1 MYHAHSLQIRFDFLP
16 EVEIRAAFNG
26 GAVTSDAGL
35 RLVAQLEEE
44 VGLLRSLAANQFRLM
59 LSMAAYLLLILL
71 RGRAG
76 AEDLRRAQA
85 GTLRLR
91 LIKLGARVTETAR
104 SVKLSLAGNYPRA
117 RDWIGLAGAL
127 GAVIG

>member
-1 MYHAHSLQIRFDFLP
+1 MALVAGYEDRNDHTILRRNPGLKTATKRRARRGRTWCPNRRSLQ
-16 EVEIRAAFNG
+16 
-26 GAVTSDAGL
+26 
-35 RLVAQLEEE
+35 
-44 VGLLRSLAANQFRLM
+44 LLRRARRRRVPDRRVEERV
-59 LSMAAYLLLILL
+59 LL
-71 RGRAG
+71 RERAG

-117 RDWIGLAGAL
+117 RDWIRLAGAL

>member
-1 MYHAHSLQIRFDFLP
+1 M
-16 EVEIRAAFNG
+16 
-26 GAVTSDAGL
+26 
-35 RLVAQLEEE
+35 
-44 VGLLRSLAANQFRLM
+44 LLRE
-59 LSMAAYLLLILL
+59 
-71 RGRAG
+71 RAG

-104 SVKLSLAGNYPRA
+104 SVKLSPASNYPRA
-117 RDWIGLAGAL
+117 RDWICLAGAL